1 MKWLPVFAIILS
13 FACTGIR
20 FEYTDAEDGSKEMV
34 SFKTYCM
41 FYDDVEKVRL
51 KISGK
56 DSGQIEN
63 ISWEGERVLSAA
75 EEYPNEKQ
83 SFKKLRAS
91 VIDDGEGLIVV
102 TTSSRGIYQLRRS
115 YNIMFDEEKE
125 QHIIEVIY
133 NVKNYSSEDGLT
145 QKWEQLVKLAEGSS
159 NIRTM
164 EKLTS
169 EELKKLNMSMKLHR
183 GFIMNHKNKLEL
195 EIELEGVR
203 GAEYKIDGSKL
214 SMGNSAAF
222 ELGPK
227 QRLSWKVQYRFR
239 KK

>member
-1 MKWLPVFAIILS
+1 MKWLLILTVLLTL
-13 FACTGIR
+13 ACTDIR
-20 FEYTDAEDGSKEMV
+20 FEYTDADDGSKEMV

-41 FYDDVEKVRL
+41 FYDDEEKVRL

-63 ISWEGERVLSAA
+63 ISWEGKKVLSAS
-75 EEYPNEKQ
+75 ENYPNEIH

-91 VIDDGEGLIVV
+91 IIDDGEGLIVV

-115 YNIMFDEEKE
+115 YNIMFDEERE

-133 NVKNYSSEDGLT
+133 NVKNYSSEDGLM
-145 QKWEQLVKLAEGSS
+145 QKWDQLIKMAEGSA
-159 NIRTM
+159 NIRSLD
-164 EKLTS
+164 KLS
-169 EELKKLNMSMKLHR
+169 SDELKKLNLSMKLHR
-183 GFIMNHKNKLEL
+183 GFIMDHNNKLEL

-203 GAEYKIDGSKL
+203 GVEYKIDGSSI
-214 SMGNSAAF
+214 SMGNSAPF